1 MATCALDISQE
12 IFNEY
17 FDSFESPLEHRL
29 RNVSLI
35 VKAIHECLSSWL
47 VWHFLL
53 NTTET
58 AIEIV
63 YHSSQE
69 DTLGKFLEK

>member
-1 MATCALDISQE
+1 MI
-12 IFNEY
+12 
-17 FDSFESPLEHRL
+17 
-29 RNVSLI
+29 
-35 VKAIHECLSSWL
+35 ECLSSWL

-69 DTLGKFLEK
+69 DTLAKFLEK